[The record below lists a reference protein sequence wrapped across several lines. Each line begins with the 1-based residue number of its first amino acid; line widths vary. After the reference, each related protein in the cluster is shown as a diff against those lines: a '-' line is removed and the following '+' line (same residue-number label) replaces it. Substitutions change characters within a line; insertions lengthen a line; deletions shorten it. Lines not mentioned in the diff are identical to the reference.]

1 MNNYYAEFNLNK
13 DDSLESIRDSLF
25 KEKKKWVNRA
35 NNPNMETRQKAE
47 QKLQLLEEAAL
58 VFSDKYKK
66 EEYDSELS
74 KSGDSAT
81 QTQQQPVQQE
91 QTTSSI
97 DIAKYY
103 YDNEDLIHTIDFCQK
118 QINGGDNHPDLY
130 WYLGLAYADIG
141 RIDDSVNTF
150 EKAISLYPELPG
162 FYTNLA
168 AICVFNQYKVE
179 TALDYADKAIALD
192 PLNSFYLYNKVR
204 CLCALKRL
212 EEAEEIVKN
221 HLEKYPNDEEFK

>member
-25 KEKKKWVNRA
+25 KEKKKWANRA

-74 KSGDSAT
+74 KSRDSAT

-91 QTTSSI
+91 QYTAKEVVVEEEEQDEFDMDLTQNDFDTPVDTI
-97 DIAKYY
+97 NTDDINM
-103 YDNEDLIHTIDFCQK
+103 DGMD
-118 QINGGDNHPDLY
+118 
-130 WYLGLAYADIG
+130 W
-141 RIDDSVNTF
+141 
-150 EKAISLYPELPG
+150 
-162 FYTNLA
+162 
-168 AICVFNQYKVE
+168 
-179 TALDYADKAIALD
+179 
-192 PLNSFYLYNKVR
+192 
-204 CLCALKRL
+204 
-212 EEAEEIVKN
+212 
-221 HLEKYPNDEEFK
+221 